1 MLKVILEDILV
12 WALVARK
19 MAQPSGICPLRIVI
33 NLTHGLTWL
42 YSFDCLW
49 SKINIVLPIVG
60 KNSNIVLTI
69 FGYKT
74 I

>member
-12 WALVARK
+12 SV
-19 MAQPSGICPLRIVI
+19 GVCCPKNGPTIRDLPTKNCVI

-49 SKINIVLPIVG
+49 SKINIVLTIVG

-69 FGYKT
+69 FG
-74 I
+74 